1 MGLEPNVIGIYV
13 EAGRGAE
20 TESFGL
26 LDDCFE
32 CGSCAYA
39 CPAKR
44 PLVQFIR
51 LARLE
56 IDQAKKLKEAREQ
69 KRKAG

>member
-1 MGLEPNVIGIYV
+1 LM
-13 EAGRGAE
+13 
-20 TESFGL
+20 
-26 LDDCFE
+26 DDCFE
-32 CGSCAYA
+32 CGSCAYV

-56 IDQAKKLKEAREQ
+56 INQARKLKEARE